1 MEKVLTGV
9 RRFRTFFHVTGKIN
23 PGAGILARKSVFTV
37 RIYELLNL
45 LTKERQCMRKEVV
58 LITGANG
65 EIGHGLVEVLSE
77 MGNIQIVALDVQPLD
92 PEISHLCHRVIVG
105 DILDNMLL
113 GRLVAEYEIRTIYHL
128 ASILSTKAE
137 YNPET
142 AHRVNVEGTLNL
154 LRLAVEQT
162 AWQGRPVKFIYPSSI
177 AAYGIPNVE
186 IKNRAGKIK
195 EDEYLTPTTMYGC
208 NKLYCEHLGRYYA
221 RHYRQLAAD
230 RGANHIDF
238 RGIRFPGL
246 ISATTIPTGGTSD
259 YAPEMIH
266 HAAQGLPYHC
276 FVRPDSCLPF
286 MVMPD
291 AIKSL
296 LMLWA
301 APRETLSRD
310 VYNVTS
316 FSITAEQIIDLVGRS
331 FPGAAV
337 ECKPHPARQAIVD
350 TWPAD
355 IDDSAAQQDWGWQP
369 DYNIERSFEEYL
381 IPTIQGHYKQGE

>member
-1 MEKVLTGV
+1 
-9 RRFRTFFHVTGKIN
+9 
-23 PGAGILARKSVFTV
+23 
-37 RIYELLNL
+37 
-45 LTKERQCMRKEVV
+45 MRKEVV

-65 EIGHGLVEVLSE
+65 EIGHGLIEVLSQ
-77 MGNIQIVALDVQPLD
+77 MGNIEIVALDVQPAD
-92 PEISHLCHRVIVG
+92 ASIAHLCHRYIQG
-105 DILDNMLL
+105 DILDQMLL
-113 GRLVAEYEIRTIYHL
+113 GRLVVEYEIRTIYHL

-177 AAYGIPNVE
+177 AAYGLPDVMT
-186 IKNRAGKIK
+186 KNQAGKIT
-195 EDEYLTPTTMYGC
+195 EDQYLSPTTMYGC

-230 RGANHIDF
+230 KSMNSIDF

-246 ISATTIPTGGTSD
+246 ISAVTIPTGGTSD

-266 HAAQGLPYHC
+266 HAAQGLPYKC

-296 LMLWA
+296 LSLWA
-301 APRETLSRD
+301 VPREALSRY

-316 FSITAEQIIDLVGRS
+316 FSISAREIIDLVGAA
-331 FPGAAV
+331 FPDSIV
-337 ECKPHPARQAIVD
+337 ECIPHPARQAIVD

-355 IDDSAAQQDWGWQP
+355 IDDRAAQQDWGWQP
-369 DYNIERSFEEYL
+369 DYDVNRSFEEYL
-381 IPTIQGHYKQGE
+381 IPTIRAHYKQTV